1 MTVHRESSVSVVL
14 GGRSV
19 ESCGLELKNI
29 LVFQPGPMIDVV
41 VSSGG
46 DTNSTQCCS
55 LESQAGML
63 PECTSCPG
71 YKKGLF
77 VSLRFCEAQDQVG
90 CTFPFSTRQAH
101 GSIGFW
107 WLFGITKTTDLVMA

>member
-1 MTVHRESSVSVVL
+1 MTVHRESSFSVVL
-14 GGRSV
+14 DGDWV

-29 LVFQPGPMIDVV
+29 FVFQPGPMIDVV
-41 VSSGG
+41 VFSGG
-46 DTNSTQCCS
+46 DTNWTRCRS

-71 YKKGLF
+71 YKNDLL
-77 VSLRFCEAQDQVG
+77 VSLRLGEAQDQVG

-107 WLFGITKTTDLVMA
+107 